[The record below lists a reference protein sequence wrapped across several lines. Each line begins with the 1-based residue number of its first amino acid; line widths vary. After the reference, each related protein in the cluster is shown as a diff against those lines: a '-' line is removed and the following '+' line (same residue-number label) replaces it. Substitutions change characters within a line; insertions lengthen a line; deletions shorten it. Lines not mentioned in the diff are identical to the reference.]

1 MESFFI
7 FALLMA
13 MICGALGAFIA
24 GLKGVSTAAGIILG
38 ALLGPIGLII
48 VALLTP
54 PLTIVAATPV
64 DTTLV
69 IYDGEP
75 DLRAGRYR
83 LWLVEKYGVTRNDVM
98 NVYAVRGEPFDSL
111 DAAVEYAHGIEARQA
126 EERAAA
132 EQKRRDDQVVAI
144 KRREAALSEE
154 QTSDKL
160 TIRIIL
166 IVGGVIVGAFVLFLL
181 FSSFAAL

>member
-1 MESFFI
+1 MESFFV

-54 PLTIVAATPV
+54 PPVVIAAAPTN
-64 DTTLV
+64 TTLV
-69 IYDGEP
+69 SYDGEP

-83 LWLVEKYGVTRNDVM
+83 LWLVEKYGVTRNEVM

-111 DAAVEYAHGIEARQA
+111 DAAVEYAHGIEAMQAEEQTAAEKKRLDDQVTMIRRREAVLA
-126 EERAAA
+126 EERA
-132 EQKRRDDQVVAI
+132 
-144 KRREAALSEE
+144 
-154 QTSDKL
+154 SDN
-160 TIRIIL
+160 TTVRIIL
-166 IVGGVIVGAFVLFLL
+166 IVVGVIVGGLVLFLL
-181 FSSFAAL
+181 MSSFAAL